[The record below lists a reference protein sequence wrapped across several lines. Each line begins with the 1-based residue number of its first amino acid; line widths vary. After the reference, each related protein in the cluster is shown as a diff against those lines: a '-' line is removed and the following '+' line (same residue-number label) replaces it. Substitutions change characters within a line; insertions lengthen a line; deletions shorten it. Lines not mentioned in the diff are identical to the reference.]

1 MTDLEKQIAAVLAR
15 CGYEHSGEIAHLLA
29 PHVRTLIEASEEAR
43 YREGYSD
50 GQRGNTFPEK
60 PVAGTAL
67 ARVVE
72 AETKVLREALERDR
86 SNVARYVTAV
96 KKELESRDWL
106 REGRGSYEWDDDRW
120 HAEFEAATTAIW
132 KAIEP
137 LARIAADWS
146 NCSRDPEDIT
156 KARAALAKP

>member
-60 PVAGTAL
+60 TVAGAAL
-67 ARVVE
+67 SRVIE
-72 AETKVLREALERDR
+72 AETKVLREALEW
-86 SNVARYVTAV
+86 A
-96 KKELESRDWL
+96 L
-106 REGRGSYEWDDDRW
+106 RQAPYGQTQ
-120 HAEFEAATTAIW
+120 EF
-132 KAIEP
+132 KDS
-137 LARIAADWS
+137 LAM
-146 NCSRDPEDIT
+146 
-156 KARAALAKP
+156 ARAALANSSEPKP